1 MFENFHLTVSKPPV
15 FFAIWSDRF
24 SDKLRQQTE
33 TILRSMKSHHAEME
47 MLLRKREA
55 ELQKLMRQMKHD
67 KLQTSPVYKNLEQEL
82 ETLKKTHKKQ

>member
-1 MFENFHLTVSKPPV
+1 
-15 FFAIWSDRF
+15 
-24 SDKLRQQTE
+24 
-33 TILRSMKSHHAEME
+33 MKSHHAEME

-67 KLQTSPVYKNLEQEL
+67 KLQTSPVYRNLEQEL